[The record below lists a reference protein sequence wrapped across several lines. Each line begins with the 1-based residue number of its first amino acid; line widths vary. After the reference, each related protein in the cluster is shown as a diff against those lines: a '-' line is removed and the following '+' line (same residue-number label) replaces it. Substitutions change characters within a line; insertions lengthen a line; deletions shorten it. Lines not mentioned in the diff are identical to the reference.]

1 MALVIVLVRI
11 IIVVSIIVIGIVG
24 VGVVVVVR
32 FIISIVVKESL
43 VLRLSSRS
51 ETSSGVVGEAVEA
64 TGVISFICTTSSS
77 SNIVP
82 VGQIGVGEII
92 VRSEFII
99 SIGEGRDRSIVV
111 VVRNIE
117 VLVGLTVVI
126 VDVVCIKLE
135 EVNVAIFV
143 SESLQS
149 PRPSVLVVVEV
160 VHSITR

>member
-1 MALVIVLVRI
+1 M
-11 IIVVSIIVIGIVG
+11 
-24 VGVVVVVR
+24 
-32 FIISIVVKESL
+32 VKESF

-51 ETSSGVVGEAVEA
+51 ETSSGVVGEAVEG

-82 VGQIGVGEII
+82 VGQIVAGEII
-92 VRSEFII
+92 VRNEIII
-99 SIGEGRDRSIVV
+99 SKGEGRDRSVVV

-117 VLVGLTVVI
+117 VLVGLTVLK
-126 VDVVCIKLE
+126 VDVVSIKLE

-143 SESLQS
+143 SESLHS
-149 PRPSVLVVVEV
+149 PRPSDLVVVEV